1 MYAFIKGTVEDIS
14 SDGVVVEAGGVGY
27 LLICSSATMQ
37 ALKIGETTK
46 VFTYQAVR
54 EDAITLYGFLQKEER
69 RMFLRLISVGGI
81 GPKVSLQ
88 ILSAISLRELA
99 LALVTG
105 DTSALTKVPGVGKKT
120 AQRLIL
126 ELKEKVDNDELLVGA
141 DVSSAGGSSN
151 ASDAIMA
158 LTALGYPAS
167 EAARAVNAVAGT
179 ASSVEEIIR
188 LTLKSMDR
196 R

>member
-1 MYAFIKGTVEDIS
+1 MYAFIRGTVEDIS

-46 VFTYQAVR
+46 VYTYQAVR

-105 DTSALTKVPGVGKKT
+105 DTSALTRVPGVGKKT

-126 ELKEKVDNDELLVGA
+126 ELKEKVDNDELIGGT
-141 DVSSAGGSSN
+141 DVASAGGSSN
-151 ASDAIMA
+151 AADAIMA

-179 ASSVEEIIR
+179 ANSVEEIIR